1 MVRLAT
7 TFTLAALAAALL
19 AGCNQQAESAKRAG
33 PPPALVTATVV
44 QPRTIEVGEQ
54 VVGSLESVV
63 DPSLGAE
70 VAGRVTKVHAFTGKK
85 VARGELLAEIDPQDF
100 EIQSRVDAAETARLQ
115 SLLEQQERVLER
127 QQKLVAQ
134 GFISQNAVDDARTQ
148 RNALREQIAGAKA
161 RADQTRRSLGK
172 ARVVSPIDG
181 EVEVQI
187 VAAGDFVKV
196 GDPMFRLVGMQRLH
210 AHLPLPENA
219 DRIIKPGLRV
229 RLSVPSGPG
238 RELEAKIDEIRPTV
252 GTANR
257 ALDAIVKFDNDGT
270 FRGGGSVNAK
280 IVIAVREQMLT
291 VPEQSVVLRP
301 AGKVVYV
308 VTEQD
313 GKLTAQQRI
322 VETGIRQEGYY
333 EVLKG
338 LAPGDR
344 VAVDGAGFLT
354 HGAVVALPKPAAGK
368 GVAEGKKAGSPG
380 GDKGGEKSGG
390 KSAAA
395 KG

>member
-1 MVRLAT
+1 MVNPAPWL
-7 TFTLAALAAALL
+7 LIALAAACAAL
-19 AGCNQQAESAKRAG
+19 AGCGREAESSKRPAG
-33 PPPALVTATVV
+33 PPPALITATVV

-70 VAGRVTKVHAFTGKK
+70 VAGRVMRVHAFTGKK
-85 VARGELLAEIDPQDF
+85 VAKGDLLAEIDSQDF
-100 EIQSRVDAAETARLQ
+100 EIQARADAAEIARLE
-115 SLLEQQERVLER
+115 SLLEQSQRVLER

-134 GFISQNAVDDARTQ
+134 GFISQNAVDDAAAQ

-172 ARVVSPIDG
+172 ARVSSPIDG

-196 GDPMFRLVGMQRLH
+196 GDPMFKLVGTHRLH

-229 RLSVPSGPG
+229 RLSVPAEPG

-252 GTANR
+252 GAANR
-257 ALDAIVKFDNDGT
+257 SLDAIVKFDNDGS
-270 FRGGGSVNAK
+270 FRGGGSVNAR
-280 IVIAVREQMLT
+280 IVIAVREKALT

-308 VTEQD
+308 VAEQD
-313 GKLTAQQRI
+313 GRLTAQQRL

-333 EVLKG
+333 EVLRG
-338 LAPGDR
+338 LAPGER

-354 HGAVVALPKPAAGK
+354 NGAVVALPTPAAGK
-368 GVAEGKKAGSPG
+368 GVAKGEKGSAEKRG
-380 GDKGGEKSGG
+380 AEKSGDR
-390 KSAAA
+390 